1 MKCYSCGNELSE
13 KDFCTACGADVAVYK
28 KIIWTSNSL
37 YNDGLEKARVRDLSG
52 AVVSLRKSL
61 KYNKRNIEARNLLG
75 LVLFE
80 MGEAVAA
87 LSEWIISK
95 NLEGEKNIADDYIQA
110 LQSNPTQLDTIS
122 QTIKKYNTSLNY
134 CYQGTYDLAVI
145 QLKKVL
151 SINRNLISGYQLLG
165 LLYIQSEDYEK
176 ARRTLL
182 HAVKIDKN
190 NTTTLSYLK
199 EVETILKEKEE
210 QSGKKKKVENEVF
223 SYQSGNDV
231 IIQPGYAKEKPTFS
245 SIINIVI
252 GIIIG
257 VAISWFLILPS
268 KVEKE
273 SAKSDEKFKT
283 VSEELKAEKANRQ
296 EVEQTLNNSKE
307 TIETLSAQIED
318 LKVNTGAAASCDYLI
333 KAMNAY
339 LIDENDSENI
349 MESLGNISEEYLE
362 GASESF
368 KSMYKTLSGDASA
381 KAIALYMDNGK
392 TALKANDYDHAIEEF
407 TKAWNLDDTNSDS
420 LMYLAH
426 SYRQAGDINKADE
439 LYRKIITDFSETQNA
454 VDAVGYLSDAR

>member
-28 KIIWTSNSL
+28 KIIMTSNSL

-75 LVLFE
+75 LVYFE
-80 MGEAVAA
+80 MGEAVSA

-134 CYQGTYDLAVI
+134 CYQGTYDLAII

-151 SINRNLISGYQLLG
+151 SINRNLISGYQLLA
-165 LLYIQSEDYEK
+165 LLYIQAEDYEK

-182 HAVKIDKN
+182 HAEKIDRN
-190 NTTTLSYLK
+190 NTITLSYLK
-199 EVETILKEKEE
+199 EVETVLREKEE
-210 QSGKKKKVENEVF
+210 KSGKKKKVENETF

-231 IIQPGYAKEKPTFS
+231 IIQPGYVKEKPTFS

-257 VAISWFLILPS
+257 VAISWFLILPA
-268 KVEKE
+268 KVEEE

-283 VSEELKAEKANRQ
+283 VSEELKVEKANRQ
-296 EVEQTLNNSKE
+296 EVEQTLTQSQE
-307 TIETLSAQIED
+307 TVESLSAQIED

-339 LIDENDSENI
+339 LINEDDSENI
-349 MESLGNISEEYLE
+349 MNSLGNISEEYLE
-362 GASESF
+362 NASEPF

-381 KAIALYMDNGK
+381 KAIATYMENGR
-392 TALKANDYDHAIEEF
+392 TALKANDYDRAIEEF
-407 TKAWNLDDTNSDS
+407 TNAWNLDDTNSDA

-426 SYRQAGDINKADE
+426 SYRQAGDTNKADE
-439 LYRKIITDFSETQNA
+439 LYRKIITDFAETSNA